1 MKFLNFA
8 PRKRLSGWAMT
19 LAMIVSMNLM
29 ASCQNGQIAEQEVKV
44 PGISEMLEVDE
55 PPKPLNLA
63 EVQQAIVFPEEVK
76 AAGENGRVI
85 LRILVGTDGSYQRHE
100 VMTSTNEAMAQ
111 AVESQ
116 IAQLKFEPATKD
128 GEAVKFWVNI
138 PFNFVFR

>member
-1 MKFLNFA
+1 MTFLNSLHTK
-8 PRKRLSGWAMT
+8 PLSGWALT

-44 PGISEMLEVDE
+44 PGISEILEVDE
-55 PPKPLNLA
+55 PPKPLNMEEIL
-63 EVQQAIVFPEEVK
+63 EAIVFPEEME
-76 AAGENGRVI
+76 ATGENGRVI

-111 AVESQ
+111 AVEAQ
-116 IAQLKFEPATKD
+116 ITQLKFEPATKD

>member
-1 MKFLNFA
+1 MKFFNYLLSK
-8 PRKRLSGWAMT
+8 PLSGWALT

-29 ASCQNGQIAEQEVKV
+29 ASCQNGQMADQEVKV
-44 PGISEMLEVDE
+44 SGISEMVEVDE
-55 PPKPLNLA
+55 PPKPLNMA

-100 VMTSTNEAMAQ
+100 VMSSTNEAMAQ

-116 IAQLKFEPATKD
+116 IAQLKFEPAIKD

-138 PFNFVFR
+138 PFNFVFK